1 MKKFSCSESKGDEEM
16 SKFVPMKTN
25 TNNMNTKNLK
35 QNPALLMLLRRKNAV
50 ESFVIEMAF
59 NPSVKE
65 ISVEFNRKNF
75 FVITCNGITKAFPI
89 NTPLINI
96 KREVSKCLTADYSSK
111 FKYSDSISE
120 LMQRGEENQ
129 MNYRLAI

>member
-1 MKKFSCSESKGDEEM
+1 
-16 SKFVPMKTN
+16 
-25 TNNMNTKNLK
+25 MNTKNLK
-35 QNPALLMLLRRKNAV
+35 QNPALLMLLRRRNAV

-65 ISVEFNRKNF
+65 IAVEFNRKNY
-75 FVITCNGITKAFPI
+75 FVITCNGITKAFPV

-96 KREVSKCLTADYSSK
+96 KREVSKCLNADYK

-120 LMQRGEENQ
+120 LVQRSEENQ

>member
-1 MKKFSCSESKGDEEM
+1 M
-16 SKFVPMKTN
+16 SKFVSMKTN

-50 ESFVIEMAF
+50 ESFVIDLAY
-59 NPSVKE
+59 NPAVKE
-65 ISVEFNRKNF
+65 VSVEFNRKNF
-75 FVITCNGITKAFPI
+75 FVITCNGITKAFPV

-111 FKYSDSISE
+111 FRYSDSINSMNE
-120 LMQRGEENQ
+120 LIQRSEENQ
-129 MNYRLAI
+129 LNYRLAI

>member
-1 MKKFSCSESKGDEEM
+1 M

>member
-1 MKKFSCSESKGDEEM
+1 
-16 SKFVPMKTN
+16 MKTN

-50 ESFVIEMAF
+50 ESFVIDMAY
-59 NPSVKE
+59 NPAVKE
-65 ISVEFNRKNF
+65 ISVEFSRKNY

-96 KREVSKCLTADYSSK
+96 KREVSKCLTADYK
-111 FKYSDSISE
+111 FNYSDSIHE
-120 LMQRGEENQ
+120 LLQKSEENQ